1 MPLNRGDVDGESFFG
16 DPVLDNSLP
25 EVNEAFWSSLIEL
38 VDDDAHPAPRTILD
52 VGCHSGG
59 LLDAL
64 TRRFAPAQVFGIEP
78 LAWARAV
85 TSRRLASVDAAVT
98 LLDPTQWEQVP
109 TGELELVTSHEMLYL
124 EPDVPGFMRRV
135 HRVLSSEGRAYVV
148 LGCHAENPLWHVWQ
162 SPLKAA
168 GRTVYD
174 HLPMDIL
181 EAAFAAGLTASVQP
195 LRRAGWIT
203 YDPRQ
208 ADFPYPDVRTMF
220 DHHYR
225 HKLVFRLRVSDSHGA
240 TA

>member
-1 MPLNRGDVDGESFFG
+1 MLE
-16 DPVLDNSLP
+16 
-25 EVNEAFWSSLIEL
+25 LI
-38 VDDDAHPAPRTILD
+38 DDDANPPPRTVLD

-64 TRRFAPAQVFGIEP
+64 IRRFAPSRVFGIEP
-78 LAWARAV
+78 LAQARAE
-85 TSRRLASVDAAVT
+85 SARRLASVDATVT
-98 LLDPTQWEQVP
+98 LLDPSQWEQVP
-109 TGELELVTSHEMLYL
+109 SGELELVTSHEMLYL

-148 LGCHAENPLWHVWQ
+148 LGCHAENPLWQVWK

-174 HLPMDIL
+174 HFPLEIL

-195 LRRAGWIT
+195 LRRAGWII
-203 YDPRQ
+203 YDPRR

-220 DHHYR
+220 DHHFR
-225 HKLVFRLRVSDSHGA
+225 HKLVFRLRMADSHGA

>member
-1 MPLNRGDVDGESFFG
+1 M
-16 DPVLDNSLP
+16 
-25 EVNEAFWSSLIEL
+25 
-38 VDDDAHPAPRTILD
+38 
-52 VGCHSGG
+52 
-59 LLDAL
+59 
-64 TRRFAPAQVFGIEP
+64 
-78 LAWARAV
+78 
-85 TSRRLASVDAAVT
+85 T
-98 LLDPTQWEQVP
+98 LLDSTQWEQVP

-124 EPDVPGFMRRV
+124 EPDVPEFMRRV

-148 LGCHAENPLWHVWQ
+148 LGCHAENPLWHVWK

-174 HLPMDIL
+174 HLPLDIL

-203 YDPRQ
+203 YYPRQ
-208 ADFPYPDVRTMF
+208 ADFPYPDIRTMF

-225 HKLVFRLRVSDSHGA
+225 HKLVFRLRVNDSHGA

>member
-1 MPLNRGDVDGESFFG
+1 MPLNRGEVDGESFFG
-16 DPVLDNSLP
+16 DPALDNSLP
-25 EVNEAFWSSLIEL
+25 AANETFWSSLLEL
-38 VDDDAHPAPRTILD
+38 IDDDANPSPRTVLD

-64 TRRFAPAQVFGIEP
+64 IRRFAPSQVFGIEP
-78 LAWARAV
+78 LAWARAE
-85 TSRRLASVDAAVT
+85 SARRLASVDATVT
-98 LLDPTQWEQVP
+98 LLDPSQWEQVP

-124 EPDVPGFMRRV
+124 EPDVPGFMRRL

-148 LGCHAENPLWHVWQ
+148 LGCHAENPLWHVWK

-174 HLPMDIL
+174 HHPLEIL

-208 ADFPYPDVRTMF
+208 ADFPYPNVRTML
-220 DHHYR
+220 DHHFR
-225 HKLVFRLRVSDSHGA
+225 HKLVFRFRMADSHGA